1 MNAESPST
9 ARPAAKSGSALKRW
23 LPLLVIA
30 AAMAFV
36 LAMGWHRQLTFE
48 NLALRRGELADFVAR
63 HLLAAVALYVV
74 LYIVVVAL
82 SLPGAGVLSIGG
94 GMLFGVWIAAPAII
108 VAATTGAVIIFL
120 VTRSSLGAALAE
132 RAGPWLEKFRSG
144 FEKEGL
150 SYMLFLRLMPFPF
163 FIINLVPAVLGVPLR
178 TFVIGTFFGIIPA
191 TFAFAYLG
199 DTLDRVITD
208 ARAAHDACVSK
219 SGAAACKLTVDV
231 STLPFRQIAVAL
243 VLIGLVAL
251 IPPVLNRWRARHA
264 AV

>member
-1 MNAESPST
+1 MSLET
-9 ARPAAKSGSALKRW
+9 RPATGAVSSRGGSLKRW
-23 LPLLVIA
+23 LPLLVIG
-30 AAMAFV
+30 AAMAVV
-36 LAMGWHRQLTFE
+36 LAMGWHRELTFE
-48 NLALRRGELADFVAR
+48 NLALRRGELNDFVTR
-63 HLLAAVALYVV
+63 HLLAAVAIYIA
-74 LYIVVVAL
+74 LYIAIVAL
-82 SLPGAGVLSIGG
+82 SLPGAGVLSISG

-108 VAATTGAVIIFL
+108 VAATAGAVIIFL

-132 RAGPWLEKFRSG
+132 RAGPWLERFRAG

-150 SYMLFLRLMPFPF
+150 AYMLFLRLMPFPF

-178 TFVIGTFFGIIPA
+178 TFFIGTVFGIMPA

-199 DTLDRVITD
+199 DTLDRVVTD
-208 ARAAHDACVSK
+208 ARATYDACVAK
-219 SGAAACKLTVDV
+219 SGAAACKLSVDV
-231 STLPFRQIAVAL
+231 SSLPFRQIAIAL